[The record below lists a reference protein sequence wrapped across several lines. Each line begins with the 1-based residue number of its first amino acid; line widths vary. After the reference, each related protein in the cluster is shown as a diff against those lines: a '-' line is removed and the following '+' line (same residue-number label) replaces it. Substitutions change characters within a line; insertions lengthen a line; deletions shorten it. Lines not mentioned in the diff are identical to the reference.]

1 MRPADSSIESA
12 SIGSGAVPAAVRRPG
27 WWNPWLIAAAA
38 VALAVAAPIVALIA
52 TASAGSNELWSHLIE
67 SVLPTAVRDTLVLL
81 VGVGALTAL
90 IGTGTAWLV
99 AAHDFPGRRVLD
111 WALLLPLAV
120 PTYIIAYAYLDVL
133 HPVGPV
139 QTALRAM
146 LGIDSPRDFRLPD
159 IRSMTGCILVLGFV
173 LYPYVY
179 LTTRAMFLMQSANL
193 IDAARTLGAGRARV
207 FLRVA
212 LPLARPAVA
221 IGVSLA
227 LLETLN
233 DIGAAEF
240 LGVRTLTVSVY
251 TTWITRS
258 DLPGAAQIAI
268 AMLIVVLCVVLLERW
283 ARRQR
288 RFAND
293 AQHPRPLARQRLRG
307 ARGLFALAACAVPVF
322 VGFVVPTW
330 YLVDQTIARV
340 RFAGVSPAIPREVL
354 NTVTLSAVATVLAVV
369 CALIV
374 VYAARVGRG
383 RAPRLLVRTASLG
396 YAVPGTV
403 LAIGLLPVIT
413 GIEALVDASASR
425 LVGAS
430 TGLFLLGSGA
440 AVVYA
445 YVARFLTI
453 SAGSLEAGFSRV
465 SPSIDAAARTLGAN
479 AVRTL
484 FRVHVPMLRPAIA
497 TGALLVFVDCM
508 KELPATLLL
517 RPLGFETLSTHL
529 YGEAVRGTYEEAAIA
544 ALLIV
549 AVGLVPVLILTR
561 VGVRGPAEAGMTV
574 SARAAVP
581 EQGPAAAPP
590 NQTA

>member
-12 SIGSGAVPAAVRRPG
+12 SISSGTAASVRRPR
-27 WWNPWLIAAAA
+27 WNPWLIAAGF
-38 VALAVAAPIVALIA
+38 VALLVAAPIASLFV
-52 TASAGSNELWSHLIE
+52 TASAGSDELWSHLLA
-67 SVLPTAVRDTLVLL
+67 SVLPASVRDTLVLL
-81 VGVGALTAL
+81 AGVGALTAL

-99 AAHDFPGRRVLD
+99 AAHEFPGRRVVD

-139 QTALRAM
+139 QTAIRAL

-159 IRSMTGCILVLGFV
+159 IRSMAGCIFVLGFV

-179 LTTRAMFLMQSANL
+179 LTARAMFLMQSANL
-193 IDAARTLGAGRARV
+193 IDAARTLGAGRRAV

-212 LPLARPAVA
+212 LPLARPAVV

-258 DLPGAAQIAI
+258 DLPGAAQIAL
-268 AMLIVVLCVVLLERW
+268 AMLIVVLCLVLVERW

-307 ARGLFALAACAVPVF
+307 ARGVLALAACAVPVF
-322 VGFVVPTW
+322 IGFVVPAW
-330 YLVDQTIARV
+330 YLLDQTIQRV
-340 RFAGVSPAIPREVL
+340 RFAGVSAAIPREVL
-354 NTVTLSAVATVLAVV
+354 NTVALSAVATVLAVL
-369 CALIV
+369 CALVV
-374 VYAARVGRG
+374 VYAARVARG
-383 RAPRLLVRTASLG
+383 PAPRWLVRIASLG

-413 GIEALVDASASR
+413 GIEAFVDAAASR
-425 LVGAS
+425 LIGAS

-465 SPSIDAAARTLGAN
+465 SPSIDAAARTLGAS
-479 AVRTL
+479 ALRTL
-484 FRVHVPMLRPAIA
+484 FRVHVPMVKPAIA

-517 RPLGFETLSTHL
+517 RPLGFETLATHL

-561 VGVRGPAEAGMTV
+561 VGVRGPVEAGMAAA
-574 SARAAVP
+574 SRADGP
-581 EQGPAAAPP
+581 EPDPAAPP
-590 NQTA
+590 RD